1 MKFNVTVSA
10 NRISFSSRVPMLFL
24 SQILSHTL
32 PQLHTPTHPHL
43 RTTHTPFAC
52 NDSQNANAQRDS
64 DTEKKEAR
72 IKARKSEQSLHATI
86 QIEVLYIIIHCTSNM
101 IFAQPA
107 TTIFNNDIHFS
118 QQQQLRYS
126 PAPIPGS
133 ITISHS
139 KYCQLHMPFAIW
151 TSKSLHQIQIQF
163 QSPPSSRVSWY
174 DLTG

>member
-43 RTTHTPFAC
+43 HPQRNTPFAC

-126 PAPIPGS
+126 PAPIPAS

-139 KYCQLHMPFAIW
+139 KYCQLHMPFAI
-151 TSKSLHQIQIQF
+151 
-163 QSPPSSRVSWY
+163 
-174 DLTG
+174 